1 MRLSKAV
8 DYFGSIKA
16 LADAIGLNPSTVQ
29 AWKKSGIVPEK
40 WEPKLSQLMREPSQK
55 RSSSQFVSVDSII
68 ARYGSVSAT
77 AEFFEVTPNTV
88 YRWRDAGK
96 IPVQSLM
103 KVAG

>member
-29 AWKKSGIVPEK
+29 AWKKAGIVPEK

-55 RSSSQFVSVDSII
+55 RSSNQFVSVDSII

-88 YRWRDAGK
+88 CRWRDAGK
-96 IPVQSLM
+96 IPEQSLM